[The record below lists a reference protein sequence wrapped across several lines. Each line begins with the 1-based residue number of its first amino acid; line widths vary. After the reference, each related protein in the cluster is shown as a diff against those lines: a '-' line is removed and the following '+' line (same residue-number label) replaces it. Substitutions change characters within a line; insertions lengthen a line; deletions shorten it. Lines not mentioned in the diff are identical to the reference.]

1 MDDFGVTRHLDEE
14 LLNCSTGCLPWR
26 YHQHDP
32 FDAIRRHFVNPR
44 GKGMHHLWRLWL
56 PLLAISFLTPAQATE
71 VGEGVIQCVVL
82 GEGGRPVGGANVH
95 AELKGIPMAKAIR
108 YVETDEKGFF
118 LIDQLEFGTYY
129 VSVKNEEEEYGDSG
143 FSFFND
149 QPVPMAQISAQHRIA
164 DVVVNLGPKAGI
176 LTGTISDAA
185 TGKPIPAGF
194 DLAQVKDRTK
204 WMGTSAAPNFRV
216 LIPSSKEME
225 VKVSA
230 PGYEAWVY
238 PDPSIPSQVLRMD
251 PGSEIHLDIQL
262 KPAHD
267 RSLPVSK
274 FLIPEGYVGWLR
286 VEYDVECFPPIPVGD
301 GVRILRFAR
310 ANLLETSS
318 PMPEDATERQYL
330 LRRRWFRAKLGG
342 GLSKR
347 KWNDLARNPRLPWR
361 ENENVYIFRGDR
373 RTVQDPTTH
382 RISGSYLSV
391 SGAN

>member
-1 MDDFGVTRHLDEE
+1 MPFGDTM
-14 LLNCSTGCLPWR
+14 S
-26 YHQHDP
+26 
-32 FDAIRRHFVNPR
+32 IPR
-44 GKGMHHLWRLWL
+44 GKGMHHLRRLWL
-56 PLLAISFLTPAQATE
+56 PLLAISFLTPAQGTE
-71 VGEGVIQCVVL
+71 VGEGVIQGVVL

-149 QPVPMAQISAQHRIA
+149 QPVPIAQISAQHRIA

-204 WMGTSAAPNFRV
+204 CMGTSAAPNFRV
-216 LIPSSKEME
+216 LIPSSKEVE

-251 PGSEIHLDIQL
+251 PSSEIHLDIQL
-262 KPAHD
+262 KPVHD
-267 RSLPVSK
+267 RGLPVSK
-274 FLIPEGYVGWLR
+274 FL
-286 VEYDVECFPPIPVGD
+286 
-301 GVRILRFAR
+301 
-310 ANLLETSS
+310 
-318 PMPEDATERQYL
+318 MPEDAAERQYFYYAADGSERNL
-330 LRRRWFRAKLGG
+330 AADYRNGNGMIWQETPGSRGG
-342 GLSKR
+342 KMRMFIFFVGTEEQSKTR
-347 KWNDLARNPRLPWR
+347 PHTGFLAPVCP
-361 ENENVYIFRGDR
+361 
-373 RTVQDPTTH
+373 
-382 RISGSYLSV
+382 
-391 SGAN
+391 

>member
-1 MDDFGVTRHLDEE
+1 MDRVRR
-14 LLNCSTGCLPWR
+14 LLLP
-26 YHQHDP
+26 
-32 FDAIRRHFVNPR
+32 V
-44 GKGMHHLWRLWL
+44 
-56 PLLAISFLTPAQATE
+56 LAISFLTPAQATE
-71 VGEGVIQCVVL
+71 VGEGVIQGVVL
-82 GEGGRPVGGANVH
+82 GEGARPVRGAKVH
-95 AELKGIPMAKAIR
+95 AELKGVPMAKKIR
-108 YVETDEKGFF
+108 YVETDANGFF
-118 LIDQLEFGTYY
+118 LIDQLKFGIYY
-129 VSVKNEEEEYGDSG
+129 VSAENEEEEYGDSG

-185 TGKPIPAGF
+185 TGKPMPAGF

-262 KPAHD
+262 KPVHD

-286 VEYDVECFPPIPVGD
+286 VEYDVECFPPIPVED
-301 GVRILRFAR
+301 GVRILRFAG
-310 ANLLETSS
+310 ANVLETASS
-318 PMPEDATERQYL
+318 MPEDAAERQYL
-330 LRRRWFRAKLGG
+330 YYAADGSER
-342 GLSKR
+342 
-347 KWNDLARNPRLPWR
+347 NLAADYRSGNGMIWR
-361 ENENVYIFRGDR
+361 ESPGSRGGKMKMFIFFVGTEEQSKSRLLPGF
-373 RTVQDPTTH
+373 P
-382 RISGSYLSV
+382 
-391 SGAN
+391 APACP